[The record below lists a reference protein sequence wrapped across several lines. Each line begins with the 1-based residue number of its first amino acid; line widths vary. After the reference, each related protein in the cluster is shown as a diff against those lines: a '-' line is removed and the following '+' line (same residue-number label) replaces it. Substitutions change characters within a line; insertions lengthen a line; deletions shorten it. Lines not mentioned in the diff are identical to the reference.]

1 MFNKKYF
8 ITFFFFVVIFLF
20 IFIFHFNN
28 QNKFIIKKLIDPFYF
43 IPKDKKGI
51 KVKNLDKKILNV
63 LDNNKLDTNFD
74 NDIYLKFSFQL
85 FTSDNYEEISK
96 KLDYF
101 ISIYKIQKK
110 DLYVASLTTNI
121 EKEFFIL
128 YKNFDTR
135 EAALNNCSNSLKL
148 LNKCIIVNVENMN

>member
-8 ITFFFFVVIFLF
+8 IIFFFFVIIFLF
-20 IFIFHFNN
+20 IFIYHTNN
-28 QNKFIIKKLIDPFYF
+28 QNKFIIKKYIDPFYF

-51 KVKNLDKKILNV
+51 KVKNLDKKILHV

-96 KLDYF
+96 K
-101 ISIYKIQKK
+101 
-110 DLYVASLTTNI
+110 
-121 EKEFFIL
+121 
-128 YKNFDTR
+128 
-135 EAALNNCSNSLKL
+135 
-148 LNKCIIVNVENMN
+148 